1 MAARHSVCGQHAV
14 AQSRPRTSLRCR
26 LLEIPGS
33 GPFSTFVPMIGGKVA
48 TERGEMEAIAR
59 FARGVASQRVSQA
72 HSAESRGLAMLMRH
86 RRPLAP
92 IRYRLLGPSV
102 LATVGAR
109 PAGKPGGLG
118 TCTFLGFFASLLPCC
133 RLLMVVTF

>member
-1 MAARHSVCGQHAV
+1 M
-14 AQSRPRTSLRCR
+14 
-26 LLEIPGS
+26 
-33 GPFSTFVPMIGGKVA
+33 A
-48 TERGEMEAIAR
+48 TEHNKMEAIAR
-59 FARGVASQRVSQA
+59 SARSVASQCVSQA

-118 TCTFLGFFASLLPCC
+118 TRTFLGFFASLLPCC

>member
-1 MAARHSVCGQHAV
+1 
-14 AQSRPRTSLRCR
+14 
-26 LLEIPGS
+26 
-33 GPFSTFVPMIGGKVA
+33 MIGGKA
-48 TERGEMEAIAR
+48 TTGPQEMEAIAR

-72 HSAESRGLAMLMRH
+72 HSAESRGLATLMRR
-86 RRPLAP
+86 RRPLAL
-92 IRYRLLGPSV
+92 IRYRLLGLSV

-109 PAGKPGGLG
+109 AAGKPGGLG

>member
-1 MAARHSVCGQHAV
+1 
-14 AQSRPRTSLRCR
+14 
-26 LLEIPGS
+26 
-33 GPFSTFVPMIGGKVA
+33 MIGGKAA
-48 TERGEMEAIAR
+48 TEPKEMEATPR
-59 FARGVASQRVSQA
+59 FARGVALQRVSHA
-72 HSAESRGLAMLMRH
+72 HSAEIRGLAVLMRH

-109 PAGKPGGLG
+109 LAGNPGGLG

-133 RLLMVVTF
+133 RLLMVVTL